1 MVISAGF
8 AGALIPDLRAGD
20 VVVAGKVMD
29 AGDGSCVETGSGS
42 RGLVSVAEMAS
53 VERKRVLGAKYDAVA
68 VDMEAAAVAKSA
80 GLRSVRFGAVK
91 AISDVLDFEVPVV
104 EGSVDAQGRFHEG
117 RFLAGIALRPWVWG
131 RVVRM
136 AVNSSVAAKNLA
148 ETLRVQIADLSEVL

>member
-1 MVISAGF
+1 M
-8 AGALIPDLRAGD
+8 
-20 VVVAGKVMD
+20 
-29 AGDGSCVETGSGS
+29 
-42 RGLVSVAEMAS
+42 
-53 VERKRVLGAKYDAVA
+53 
-68 VDMEAAAVAKSA
+68 
-80 GLRSVRFGAVK
+80 
-91 AISDVLDFEVPVV
+91 ISDVLDFEVPVV